1 MLVTWYA
8 KNQVWTNQSWIKEE
22 EGVPAIVEI
31 PGEAFVYVYFHFH
44 CLIPKKFYNLVPR
57 VLCFFNNDGRRKC
70 ALPPILGGLLYDSYN
85 YLVNKKTMQSNDLS
99 PVIRAP
105 DAYLILEL

>member
-1 MLVTWYA
+1 M
-8 KNQVWTNQSWIKEE
+8 
-22 EGVPAIVEI
+22 PAIVEI

-57 VLCFFNNDGRRKC
+57 VLYFFNNDGRRKC